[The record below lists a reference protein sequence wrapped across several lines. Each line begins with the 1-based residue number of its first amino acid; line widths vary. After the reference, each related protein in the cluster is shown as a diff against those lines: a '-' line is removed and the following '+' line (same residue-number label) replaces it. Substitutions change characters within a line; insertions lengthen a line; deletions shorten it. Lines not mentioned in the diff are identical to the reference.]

1 MANFNSRNVLICVA
15 PAVILFLSV
24 YWLRKKKKIK
34 NDEAATIETKC
45 DGKYN
50 NVLDSPDTS
59 IDSCVECN
67 YKFAD
72 IISDSSEASKESSK
86 SARTQN
92 DPLVTVPKTVVD
104 SFHIKNIPSSSFTEI
119 TGNQIDN
126 FEIVRSNLSD
136 IKNSQREVLP
146 NISNLKNSETNASDT
161 QENFEINPQIEND
174 VELNNSC
181 NILLSKIS
189 NRQNSYIVQKSP
201 VQNDSIF
208 ELKEEK
214 CKLENGTLNLSSDEL
229 TCAAEFEEKTNR
241 NCKQYEKLCLDDA
254 ESAETTSAIPTGL
267 AVMSDALVSVKS
279 ESKEIDTQIDKNVL
293 ASHALEEYQLN
304 ENDSYGSQ
312 SSVLDESSSFSCTSE
327 ECDSKQVIESKTK
340 SSSSGIMDE
349 SSSFCDE
356 LEKTFV
362 ESPNQNIM
370 KSESL
375 NGNRDSVEI
384 SQENTEAAIDNSILG
399 HVSIQECIKQS
410 RDPGSF
416 GDAETERL
424 SCESLQ
430 EQLSSS
436 FSSLT
441 ATSDCN
447 ISSTLELSSEQSL
460 YVSFVE
466 PTDPVSSDIE
476 SLSDV
481 KLPEDQQLEESES
494 VLLNHNVLPVCDN
507 LKKESNCNLSV
518 QESVLFETAST
529 ASAFP
534 ENVGHDSSNC
544 QLSVVEPVDSI
555 SPLVCTSAATI
566 SCTNDNETAEMNN
579 SSQCVVA
586 SNIETVA
593 QVSRTSLDNA
603 NWKMQ
608 DNQLQLLN
616 QSKIGGTDV
625 SDSKAPESS
634 CGSSVYEF
642 ELPQELCGRLIGK
655 HGKHVKS
662 IKERSNANVYI
673 KRHPYDPQLKIVA
686 VQGSQSDVNNALEI
700 IRRKF
705 PPSQFPTV
713 TLVQTNLVNS
723 HGLPLPES
731 LQLHLPD
738 GASCDVI
745 LSSLI
750 SAGHF
755 FLQQPTHPTYPSL
768 STLDQCMM
776 NCYSQLD
783 TPLLPHP
790 VEAGVICAAPVLRG
804 WYRAQVIFVFDS
816 GTECEIKFVDY
827 GGFSQVPTNTLRQ
840 IRSDFMTLPF
850 QASECYLANVSP
862 VDSSEGWSAEA
873 TATFEELAQ
882 GQILQAVLVEYAEDG
897 IPCVHLYRV
906 QGISNMFINRELV
919 ERGFAV
925 WVDSSHWDPH

>member
-1 MANFNSRNVLICVA
+1 MPDSLILA
-15 PAVILFLSV
+15 
-24 YWLRKKKKIK
+24 
-34 NDEAATIETKC
+34 
-45 DGKYN
+45 
-50 NVLDSPDTS
+50 
-59 IDSCVECN
+59 
-67 YKFAD
+67 
-72 IISDSSEASKESSK
+72 K
-86 SARTQN
+86 SA
-92 DPLVTVPKTVVD
+92 
-104 SFHIKNIPSSSFTEI
+104 
-119 TGNQIDN
+119 
-126 FEIVRSNLSD
+126 
-136 IKNSQREVLP
+136 
-146 NISNLKNSETNASDT
+146 
-161 QENFEINPQIEND
+161 
-174 VELNNSC
+174 
-181 NILLSKIS
+181 
-189 NRQNSYIVQKSP
+189 
-201 VQNDSIF
+201 
-208 ELKEEK
+208 
-214 CKLENGTLNLSSDEL
+214 
-229 TCAAEFEEKTNR
+229 
-241 NCKQYEKLCLDDA
+241 
-254 ESAETTSAIPTGL
+254 
-267 AVMSDALVSVKS
+267 
-279 ESKEIDTQIDKNVL
+279 SKEIDTQDDNNVL
-293 ASHALEEYQLN
+293 ASHTYALEEYQLN
-304 ENDSYGSQ
+304 ETDSYGSQ

-327 ECDSKQVIESKTK
+327 ECDSKQIIESKTK

-356 LEKTFV
+356 LEKTSV
-362 ESPNQNIM
+362 ESPNQKIM
-370 KSESL
+370 KSENLS
-375 NGNRDSVEI
+375 GNRDSLEI
-384 SQENTEAAIDNSILG
+384 SQENAETIIDNSVLG

-410 RDPGSF
+410 KDPDSP
-416 GDAETERL
+416 GDGETKRL
-424 SCESLQ
+424 PCESSQ

-447 ISSTLELSSEQSL
+447 ISSTLEFNSEQSL
-460 YVSFVE
+460 CVSFIE
-466 PTDPVSSDIE
+466 PMDPVSSDFD

-494 VLLNHNVLPVCDN
+494 LLTQNVPPVCDN
-507 LKKESNCNLSV
+507 LKKEPNCNLSV
-518 QESVLFETAST
+518 QENVLFETAST
-529 ASAFP
+529 TLAFP
-534 ENVGHDSSNC
+534 ENVGRNSSNC
-544 QLSVVEPVDSI
+544 QLSVAEPADSN
-555 SPLVCTSAATI
+555 SPLVCTSAATN
-566 SCTNDNETAEMNN
+566 SSTNDNGTAEMNN
-579 SSQCVVA
+579 SSQCVVV
-586 SNIETVA
+586 SNIETAA
-593 QVSRTSLDNA
+593 QVSRTSLDNS

-625 SDSKAPESS
+625 SDSKVPESS
-634 CGSSVYEF
+634 CGGFVYEF

-662 IKERSNANVYI
+662 IKERSNANVFI

-745 LSSLI
+745 LSSLV

-804 WYRAQVIFVFDS
+804 WYRAQVIFVFDN

-906 QGISNMFINRELV
+906 Q
-919 ERGFAV
+919 
-925 WVDSSHWDPH
+925 